1 MPNHQPVK
9 KFKIIGGACKGL
21 GLNLPNVSSTR
32 PTKAIVRESFFNT
45 LQAEIN
51 GAHFIEVFSG
61 SASMGLE
68 ALSRGAK
75 SAVFF
80 EQNKSAYATLLE
92 NISLFK
98 NRMKRMKKE
107 IEIQTFLDDAFKL
120 LPVLCLKNGVLN
132 ILYFDPPF
140 ETSGFLGIYEKCFQ
154 ALERLLKRSNPK
166 NLLAVFEHE
175 SVHEMPK
182 SLATLAII
190 KQKKFGK
197 TTLTYFQ

>member
-80 EQNKSAYATLLE
+80 EQNKDAYKTLLE

-98 NRMKRMKKE
+98 NRLKKE

-120 LPVLCLKNGVLN
+120 LPTLCLKNGVLN
-132 ILYFDPPF
+132 ILYFDSPF
-140 ETSGFLGIYEKCFQ
+140 ETSGFLGIYEKCFH

-175 SVHEMPK
+175 SMHEMPK

>member
-1 MPNHQPVK
+1 M
-9 KFKIIGGACKGL
+9 
-21 GLNLPNVSSTR
+21 GLNLPNISSTR

-92 NISLFK
+92 NIALFK
-98 NRMKRMKKE
+98 NRLKKE
-107 IEIQTFLDDAFKL
+107 MEIQTFLDDAFKL
-120 LPVLCLKNGVLN
+120 LPTLHLKNGVLN
-132 ILYFDPPF
+132 IIYLDPPF
-140 ETSGFLGIYEKCFQ
+140 ETSGFLGVYEKCFQ
-154 ALERLLKRSNPK
+154 VLERLLNRSHSK

-175 SVHEMPK
+175 SLHEMPK

>member
-1 MPNHQPVK
+1 M
-9 KFKIIGGACKGL
+9 
-21 GLNLPNVSSTR
+21 NLPNIPSTR

-45 LQAEIN
+45 LQAEIS

-80 EQNKSAYATLLE
+80 EQNKSAYKILLE
-92 NISLFK
+92 NIALFK
-98 NRMKRMKKE
+98 NRLKKE
-107 IEIQTFLDDAFKL
+107 IKIQTFLDDAFKL
-120 LPVLCLKNGVLN
+120 LSALCLKNGVLN
-132 ILYFDPPF
+132 VLYFDPPF
-140 ETSGFLGIYEKCFQ
+140 ETSGFLGIYEKCFH
-154 ALERLLKRSNPK
+154 ALERLLNRSHSK
-166 NLLAVFEHE
+166 NLLVVFEHE

-182 SLATLAII
+182 NLTTLAII

>member
-1 MPNHQPVK
+1 M
-9 KFKIIGGACKGL
+9 
-21 GLNLPNVSSTR
+21 NLPKTSSTR

-45 LQAEIN
+45 LQAEII

-68 ALSRGAK
+68 ALSRGAM

-92 NISLFK
+92 NISLFQ
-98 NRMKRMKKE
+98 NRLKKE
-107 IEIQTFLDDAFKL
+107 MEIQTFLDDAFKL
-120 LPVLCLKNGVLN
+120 LPTLGLKNSVLN
-132 ILYFDPPF
+132 IIYLDPPF

-154 ALERLLKRSNPK
+154 ALERLLNRSHSK
-166 NLLAVFEHE
+166 NLLVVFEHE
-175 SVHEMPK
+175 SLHEMPK

>member
-1 MPNHQPVK
+1 MPNHQPIK

-21 GLNLPNVSSTR
+21 GLNLPNISSTR

-68 ALSRGAK
+68 ALSRGAT

-80 EQNKSAYATLLE
+80 EQNKSAYKTLLE
-92 NISLFK
+92 NIALFK
-98 NRMKRMKKE
+98 NRLKKE
-107 IEIQTFLDDAFKL
+107 MEIQTFLDDAFKL
-120 LPVLCLKNGVLN
+120 LPMLRLKNGVLN
-132 ILYFDPPF
+132 IIYLDPPF
-140 ETSGFLGIYEKCFQ
+140 ETSGFLGIYEKCFH
-154 ALERLLKRSNPK
+154 ALERLLNRSHSK
-166 NLLAVFEHE
+166 NLLVVFEHE
-175 SVHEMPK
+175 SLHEMPK

>member
-9 KFKIIGGACKGL
+9 KFKIIGGDCKGL
-21 GLNLPNVSSTR
+21 GLNLHKTSSTR

-45 LQAEIN
+45 LQAEIK
-51 GAHFIEVFSG
+51 GAHFIEAFSG

-75 SAVFF
+75 SAWFF
-80 EQNKSAYATLLE
+80 EQNKDAHATLLE
-92 NISLFK
+92 NISLVK
-98 NRMKRMKKE
+98 NRLKKE
-107 IEIQTFLDDAFKL
+107 IEIQTFLDDAFKH
-120 LPVLCLKNGVLN
+120 LPTLRLKNGVLN
-132 ILYFDPPF
+132 ILYLDPPF

-154 ALERLLKRSNPK
+154 ALERLLECFNQT
-166 NLLAVFEHE
+166 NLLVVFEHE
-175 SVHEMPK
+175 STHEMPK

>member
-1 MPNHQPVK
+1 M
-9 KFKIIGGACKGL
+9 
-21 GLNLPNVSSTR
+21 GLNLPNISSTR

-80 EQNKSAYATLLE
+80 EQNKDAYKTLLE

-98 NRMKRMKKE
+98 NRLKKE

-120 LPVLCLKNGVLN
+120 LPTLGLKNGVLN
-132 ILYFDPPF
+132 ILYLDPPF
-140 ETSGFLGIYEKCFQ
+140 ETSGFLGIYEKCFH
-154 ALERLLKRSNPK
+154 ALERLLKRFNPK
-166 NLLAVFEHE
+166 NLLVVFEHE